1 MGCRRGARR
10 LVVGVGLLVPG
21 LLLIPVTPPTDAAP
35 AKPSAPEKPT
45 APAKATARPTA
56 RPPASARPL
65 TGKPAA
71 KARTA
76 ETTAAAREGPDRCVH
91 VVKSGDSVARVAT
104 RYKVTRQAVLEA
116 NRLGSRDILRVGQR
130 LQVPGCTSVVA
141 EARVEPVTTNAPF
154 TATVGPRKVPTRLF
168 LGTPDLDGRAIDF
181 TWPVIGNVVSGVG
194 RRRLGWHAGID
205 IQADVGTPVQ
215 AAASGTVY
223 FSGWERA
230 YGRVIKV
237 EHDNGFASIYAHNL
251 QNFVEAGD
259 RVDLGQVI
267 ATVGRS
273 GRSTA
278 YHLHFE
284 IRHEGT
290 VLNPLFLLP
299 RRDTAMVG
307 SPEEMGE
314 PLDEEEDE

>member
-1 MGCRRGARR
+1 MGCRREARR

-21 LLLIPVTPPTDAAP
+21 LLLIPAPPPTDAAP
-35 AKPSAPEKPT
+35 VKPT
-45 APAKATARPTA
+45 APDKPTA
-56 RPPASARPL
+56 RARPAAPAKPIA
-65 TGKPAA
+65 TTKPVARRPAA
-71 KARTA
+71 KPKTG
-76 ETTAAAREGPDRCVH
+76 ETAAAREAPDRCVH
-91 VVKSGDSVARVAT
+91 MVKSGDSVGRVAA

-116 NRLGSRDILRVGQR
+116 NRLGSRDMLKIGQR
-130 LQVPGCTSVVA
+130 LQVPGCVSA
-141 EARVEPVTTNAPF
+141 AAAAIRVEPVPTNTPF
-154 TATVGPRKVPTRLF
+154 TASVGPRKVPTRLF

-181 TWPVIGNVVSGVG
+181 TWPVVGNVVSGVG

-205 IQADVGTPVQ
+205 IKADVGTPVL

-223 FSGWERA
+223 FAGWERA

-307 SPEEMGE
+307 PSEEMGE

>member
-1 MGCRRGARR
+1 MGCRREARR

-21 LLLIPVTPPTDAAP
+21 LLLIPAPPPTDAAP
-35 AKPSAPEKPT
+35 AKPTAPDKPT
-45 APAKATARPTA
+45 ARARLAAPAKPLATTKPVAR
-56 RPPASARPL
+56 R
-65 TGKPAA
+65 PAA
-71 KARTA
+71 KPKPS
-76 ETTAAAREGPDRCVH
+76 ETAAAREAPDRCVH
-91 VVKSGDSVARVAT
+91 MVKSGDSVGRVAA

-116 NRLGSRDILRVGQR
+116 NRLGSRDMLKIGQR
-130 LQVPGCTSVVA
+130 LQVPGCVSA
-141 EARVEPVTTNAPF
+141 AAAAIRVEPVPTNTPF
-154 TATVGPRKVPTRLF
+154 TASVGPRKVPTRLF

-181 TWPVIGNVVSGVG
+181 TWPVVGNVVSGVG

-205 IQADVGTPVQ
+205 IKADVGTPVL

-223 FSGWERA
+223 FAGWERA

-307 SPEEMGE
+307 PSEEMGE

>member
-1 MGCRRGARR
+1 MGCRREARR

-21 LLLIPVTPPTDAAP
+21 LLLIPAPPPTDAAP
-35 AKPSAPEKPT
+35 APTANDKPT
-45 APAKATARPTA
+45 APAKPTTAAKPVA
-56 RPPASARPL
+56 K
-65 TGKPAA
+65 KPAA
-71 KARTA
+71 KPRTA
-76 ETTAAAREGPDRCVH
+76 DTATTAARESPDRCVH
-91 VVKSGDSVARVAT
+91 VVKSGDSVARVAL
-104 RYKVTRQAVLEA
+104 RYRVTRQAVLEA
-116 NRLGSRDILRVGQR
+116 NRLGPRDMLRIGQR
-130 LQVPGCTSVVA
+130 LQVPGCTSAVA
-141 EARVEPVTTNAPF
+141 VARVEPVPTNSPF

-181 TWPVIGNVVSGVG
+181 TWPVVGNVVSGVG
-194 RRRLGWHAGID
+194 RRRLSWHAGID
-205 IQADVGTPVQ
+205 IKADVGTPVL
-215 AAASGTVY
+215 AAASGMVY
-223 FSGWERA
+223 FAGWERA

-307 SPEEMGE
+307 PSEEMGE
-314 PLDEEEDE
+314 PLDDEEDE